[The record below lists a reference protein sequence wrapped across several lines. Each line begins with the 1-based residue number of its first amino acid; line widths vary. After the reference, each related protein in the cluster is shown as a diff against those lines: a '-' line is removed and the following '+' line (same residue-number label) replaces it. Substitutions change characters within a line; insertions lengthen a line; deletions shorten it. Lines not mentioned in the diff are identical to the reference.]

1 VTTTPEPTASAELI
15 GSALAALGERFSTG
29 VLLFDNS
36 LNVLWASGATEAVLG
51 WDDGAL
57 LGANALDLVHPDD
70 FAMVIAVVEPVLDD
84 PGETLA
90 RPTAA
95 RTVELLVRIKAQ
107 DGSWRPVLVAGRV
120 IDLDGHMVVT
130 ARPGEER
137 HALDRVLRLLGHG
150 DHLNAT
156 LDAVIDVV
164 RAHFLIQSVCL
175 VHSYDGRI
183 AVDGDAGALV
193 GADPEALLDEVRQ
206 SLSEDIRADAERWV
220 CPVLSHSRESVL
232 GVIVLP
238 VPRLGVPTPYDAT
251 VMSRITS
258 LAGLAFERASYDR
271 SLNRDAATD
280 HLTGALNRRSFERR
294 LLGLA
299 VGGEYPV
306 AVLFVDLDG
315 FKGINDVYG
324 HAIGDAVLVAV
335 ANRLGAAVRS
345 ADFVGRLG
353 GDEFVV
359 ACPRLPLEDVEAMVS
374 RIREA
379 TEGRV
384 LASGRMVDVGL
395 SLGVAV
401 AIDDDELASVIE
413 RSDSSMY
420 RDKQARRGTTPLRL
434 H

>member
-1 VTTTPEPTASAELI
+1 MTSTPDAAARDELI
-15 GSALAALGERFSTG
+15 GTALAALGERFSTG
-29 VLLFDNS
+29 VLLFDRS
-36 LNVLWASGATEAVLG
+36 LDVPWASGATEAVLG
-51 WDDGAL
+51 WEDGSL
-57 LGANALDLVHPDD
+57 VGANALDLVHPDD
-70 FAMVIAVVEPVLDD
+70 FAMVISVVEPVLDD
-84 PGETLA
+84 PEETLA

-120 IDLDGHMVVT
+120 VDLDGHMVVT

-137 HALDRVLRLLGHG
+137 HALDRVLQLLGHG

-164 RAHFLIQSVCL
+164 RAHFLMQQVCL
-175 VHSYDGRI
+175 VHSYDGRT
-183 AVDGDAGALV
+183 AVDGDPAGLV
-193 GADPEALLDEVRQ
+193 GADPDELLQKVRE
-206 SLSEDIRADAERWV
+206 SPTEEILADDERWI

-232 GVIVLP
+232 GVVVLP
-238 VPRLGVPTPYDAT
+238 VPRLGEPTPYDAT
-251 VMSRITS
+251 VMQRITS
-258 LAGLAFERASYDR
+258 LAALAFERAQYDR
-271 SLNRDAATD
+271 SLNKDATTD

-294 LLGLA
+294 LMGLA
-299 VGGEYPV
+299 LGGEYPV

-335 ANRLGAAVRS
+335 AGRLAGAVRGN
-345 ADFVGRLG
+345 DFVGRLG

-359 ACPRLPLEDVEAMVS
+359 ACPGLPLEDVEAMATRV
-374 RIREA
+374 REA
-379 TEGRV
+379 AEGQV
-384 LASGRMVDVGL
+384 LASGRMVDVGM

-401 AIDDDELASVIE
+401 AMDDDELVSVID

-420 RDKQARRGTTPLRL
+420 RDKQARRGETPLRL

>member
-1 VTTTPEPTASAELI
+1 MTATSDAAAPDELI
-15 GSALAALGERFSTG
+15 GTALAALGERFSTG
-29 VLLFDNS
+29 VLLFDRS
-36 LNVLWASGATEAVLG
+36 LDVLWASGATESVLG
-51 WDDGAL
+51 WADGAL
-57 LGANALDLVHPDD
+57 VGANALDLVHPDD
-70 FAMVIAVVEPVLDD
+70 FAMVISVVEPVLDD
-84 PGETLA
+84 PEETLA

-120 IDLDGHMVVT
+120 VDLDGHMVVT

-137 HALDRVLRLLGHG
+137 HALDRVLQLLGHG

-164 RAHFLIQSVCL
+164 RAHFLMQSVCL
-175 VHSYDGRI
+175 VHSYDGRTT
-183 AVDGDAGALV
+183 VDGDPAALV
-193 GADPEALLDEVRQ
+193 GADPHALLQQVRE
-206 SLSEDIRADAERWV
+206 SLSEEIRADAERWI

-232 GVIVLP
+232 GVVVLP
-238 VPRLGVPTPYDAT
+238 VPRLGEPTPYDAT
-251 VMSRITS
+251 VMQRITS
-258 LAGLAFERASYDR
+258 LAALAFERAQYDR
-271 SLNRDAATD
+271 SLNHDATID
-280 HLTGALNRRSFERR
+280 HLTGSLNRRSFERR
-294 LLGLA
+294 LMGLA

-335 ANRLGAAVRS
+335 AGRLAGAVRGG
-345 ADFVGRLG
+345 DFVGRLG

-359 ACPRLPLEDVEAMVS
+359 ACPGLPLEDVEAMATRV
-374 RIREA
+374 REA
-379 TEGRV
+379 TEGQV
-384 LASGRMVDVGL
+384 LASGRMVDVGM

-401 AIDDDELASVIE
+401 AMDDDELVSVID

-420 RDKQARRGTTPLRL
+420 RDKQARRGEAPLRL
-434 H
+434 P